1 MTIEDIKYVRLER
14 DPYNQMI
21 QLCIYTN
28 DRIYT
33 SKVFRTNAITSLFM
47 DDSDV
52 TYRFR
57 GETDDGLYEIDIGV
71 NGPDASNLSVRN
83 LEFYPN
89 HPNPMGNEYTRHM
102 LGLFE
107 DPLELRHI
115 KARHKKEQEKE
126 MSDDTSEIDKFLDEF
141 NVGE

>member
-1 MTIEDIKYVRLER
+1 MTIEDIKDVRLER

-33 SKVFRTNAITSLFM
+33 SKVFRTNAITSLVM
-47 DDSDV
+47 DDREI

-57 GETDDGLYEIDIGV
+57 GETDDGFYEIDIGL
-71 NGPDASNLSVRN
+71 NELDAGGLSVRN

-89 HPNPMGNEYTRHM
+89 RANPMGDEYTRHM

-107 DPLELRHI
+107 DPLELCHI
-115 KARHKKEQEKE
+115 KARHKKEQEEE

-141 NVGE
+141 NVGK

>member
-1 MTIEDIKYVRLER
+1 MTIEDIKDVRLER

-33 SKVFRTNAITSLFM
+33 SKVFRTNALTSLFM
-47 DDSDV
+47 DDSEV

-57 GETDDGLYEIDIGV
+57 GETDDGLYEIDIGIS
-71 NGPDASNLSVRN
+71 GPDARNISVRN

-89 HPNPMGNEYTRHM
+89 HPNPMGDEYTRHM
-102 LGLFE
+102 LELFE
-107 DPLELRHI
+107 DPRKIFHT
-115 KARHKKEQEKE
+115 KAHHEKEQEEE

-141 NVGE
+141 NIGK